1 MKLLLPTVGLA
12 LVASLPVLAD
22 VKINDN
28 LTVSGYVA
36 GAYTSFSP
44 SPGGS
49 FDSVFDA
56 AKAPPGAGDANA
68 VDLTFTATFKPVT
81 AVISLFDFPSSASN
95 AVGLNALDA
104 YVVYDAGGGLTITGG
119 KFLSYLGYESFY
131 PTLMSQ
137 ISYANGDFLG
147 AIPAYHSGVKF
158 DYSVGNTGVGMALLD
173 SVYSPYGYNRGDG
186 EFKHNAGFEA
196 YLQQK
201 VGDITLWGGVAYDTK
216 GQAALN
222 QLNKV
227 LTLDFWASYQID
239 KATAVAAEY
248 QHKDGGL
255 GAKGYN
261 WLGFL
266 SYNFT
271 AQTSAAFR
279 ISGEKMD
286 DGGPG
291 FTKYTICPAYAV
303 TDHLTV
309 RAEYSYY
316 SYTNYSTKKASFFG
330 VQGIFKF

>member
-1 MKLLLPTVGLA
+1 MKHLLPAVGLA

-44 SPGGS
+44 SPGVS
-49 FDSVFDA
+49 SDSLFDA

-68 VDLTFTATFKPVT
+68 IDLTFTATFKPVT
-81 AVISLFDFPSSASN
+81 AVVSLFEFPSSAGN
-95 AVGLNALDA
+95 AVGLNVLDA
-104 YVVYDAGGGLTITGG
+104 YVVYDAGDGLTITGG

-147 AIPAYHSGVKF
+147 AIPAYHTGVKF
-158 DYSVGNTGVGMALLD
+158 DYTSGNTGLGMALLD
-173 SVYSPYGYNRGDG
+173 SIYSPYGYNRGDG
-186 EFKHNAGFEA
+186 EFRHNAGFEA

-201 VGDITLWGGVAYDTK
+201 VGDLTLWGGVAYDTK

-227 LTLDFWASYQID
+227 ITLDFWTSYQIN

-255 GAKGYN
+255 GAKGHN
-261 WLGFL
+261 WLGFF

-271 AQTSAAFR
+271 DKFSTVLR
-279 ISGEKMD
+279 VSGEKMD
-286 DGGPG
+286 SGGPG
-291 FTKYTICPAYAV
+291 FTKYTVGPAYAV

-316 SYTNYSTKKASFFG
+316 DYTNYSSKKAHFFG

>member
-1 MKLLLPTVGLA
+1 MKQLLPAVGLA
-12 LVASLPVLAD
+12 LAAALPVLAD

-44 SPGGS
+44 SPGAS
-49 FDSVFDA
+49 SDSLFDA

-81 AVISLFDFPSSASN
+81 AVVSLFDFPSSASN
-95 AVGLNALDA
+95 AVGLNVLDA
-104 YVVYDAGGGLTITGG
+104 YVVYDAGDGLTITGG

-158 DYSVGNTGVGMALLD
+158 DYAAGNTGLGMALLD

-201 VGDITLWGGVAYDTK
+201 VGDLTLWGGVAYDTK

-227 LTLDFWASYQID
+227 VTLDFWTSYQIN
-239 KATAVAAEY
+239 KATSVAAEY

-261 WLGFL
+261 WLGFF

-271 AQTSAAFR
+271 DKFSTVLR
-279 ISGEKMD
+279 VSGEKLD
-286 DGGPG
+286 AGGPG
-291 FTKYTICPAYAV
+291 FTKYTFGPAYAV

-316 SYTNYSTKKASFFG
+316 DYTNYSSNKAHFFG
-330 VQGIFKF
+330 VQGLFKF